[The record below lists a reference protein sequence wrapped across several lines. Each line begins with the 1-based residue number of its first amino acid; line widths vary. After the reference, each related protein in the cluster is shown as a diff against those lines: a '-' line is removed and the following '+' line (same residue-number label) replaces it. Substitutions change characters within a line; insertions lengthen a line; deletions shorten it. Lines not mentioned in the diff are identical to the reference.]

1 MAIRITSTGMVF
13 NSICNIDFHYFS
25 SAIFCNKSVTI
36 PCSTCFIPN
45 PTFNTTFTTSKIKGA
60 KNGYNTAARPIGYQ
74 AKYCKNNVKSV
85 VLQNNHVLDLLIKLI
100 E

>member
-1 MAIRITSTGMVF
+1 MGLRITSTVMVF
-13 NSICNIDFHYFS
+13 NSICDIDFHYFS
-25 SAIFCNKSVTI
+25 HIFCNKSVTI

-60 KNGYNTAARPIGYQ
+60 KNGYNTAARPISCQ
-74 AKYCKNNVKSV
+74 AKFCKNNVKSV
-85 VLQNNHVLDLLIKLI
+85 VLQNNRVLDLLIKLI